1 MVKAAAAGA
10 PPVNEPHGYPLVGH
24 LPGYFQDRLGFLLRC
39 DDGSGRPVRL
49 RLGRTAYLLTDATDI
64 EHVLIGNFRNY
75 TKTPRL
81 TGRRGRKLLGR
92 GVLTSTGAEHLE
104 RRRTLQPLFARK
116 RIAAFD
122 MVVAAVA
129 EEVAAR
135 WESGAVIDIV
145 AEMTTLSRRVI
156 LRTVLGRHPEEPAL
170 EQALHA
176 RERYLE
182 YRFRSLSPL
191 PDVVPRPVV
200 FGHRRALRQL
210 ERIFRSEITTARA
223 NEGAHDDLLAQLV
236 AARGGEAALL
246 SDDEILDELLVFS
259 VTGYETMAAALA
271 WTWYLLAL
279 HPEAEAQVQREAD
292 APPGRPFTE
301 AVLSEALRLYPPTW
315 IFVRVALGADRLPSG
330 LTIPPGAK
338 LYLSQYVI
346 QRSPRYF
353 PEPER
358 FDPSRFEPQA
368 LRSLPEFAYFPF
380 GGGARL
386 CIGKRLALLE
396 GTLALASIAARHR
409 LSLEGAAPVEPHP
422 GVTLR
427 PRGPLMMRV
436 HSR

>member
-1 MVKAAAAGA
+1 
-10 PPVNEPHGYPLVGH
+10 
-24 LPGYFQDRLGFLLRC
+24 
-39 DDGSGRPVRL
+39 
-49 RLGRTAYLLTDATDI
+49 
-64 EHVLIGNFRNY
+64 
-75 TKTPRL
+75 
-81 TGRRGRKLLGR
+81 
-92 GVLTSTGAEHLE
+92 
-104 RRRTLQPLFARK
+104 
-116 RIAAFD
+116 
-122 MVVAAVA
+122 
-129 EEVAAR
+129 
-135 WESGAVIDIV
+135 
-145 AEMTTLSRRVI
+145 
-156 LRTVLGRHPEEPAL
+156 
-170 EQALHA
+170 
-176 RERYLE
+176 
-182 YRFRSLSPL
+182 
-191 PDVVPRPVV
+191 VPRPVV
-200 FGHRRALRQL
+200 FAHRRALRQL
-210 ERIFRSEITTARA
+210 ERIFRSEISTARA

-236 AARGGEAALL
+236 AARGGDGAML

-279 HPEAEAQVQREAD
+279 HPEAGAQVQREAD
-292 APPGRPFTE
+292 APPGRAFTE

-315 IFVRVALGADRLPSG
+315 IFVRMALGADRLPSG
-330 LTIPPGAK
+330 LTVPAGAK

-353 PEPER
+353 AEPER

-396 GTLALASIAARHR
+396 GTLALVSIAARHH
-409 LSLEGAAPVEPHP
+409 LSLEDAVPVEPDP